1 MRIAVSGTHFSGKST
16 LIEDLSGLL
25 SRYVTVDEPYRLL
38 EDEGYEFSAIPS
50 LEDFENQ
57 LTRSLEALDEDH
69 DDVLF
74 DRCPLD
80 LLGYILTLADADSF
94 DLDDW
99 LPEIKEALESLDL
112 IVFLPIEADDRIA
125 LPATEDD
132 GFRMQVDE
140 KLRELIL
147 ENPYDLDVEILEV
160 TGTRKERVARV
171 MQRVKG
177 ATSSRAG

>member
-16 LIEDLSGLL
+16 LIEDLSDLL
-25 SRYVTVDEPYRLL
+25 PRYVTVDEPYRLL
-38 EDEGYEFSAIPS
+38 EEDGYEFSAIPS

-57 LTRSLEALDEDH
+57 LTRSLEALEEENH
-69 DDVLF
+69 GDVLF

-80 LLGYILTLADADSF
+80 LLGYILTLSDAGSF

-99 LPEIKEALESLDL
+99 LPEIEEALESLDL
-112 IVFLPIEADDRIA
+112 IVFLPVEAEDRIA

-132 GFRMQVDE
+132 DFRMQVDE
-140 KLRELIL
+140 KLKEIIRD
-147 ENPYDLDVEILEV
+147 NPYDFDVEILEV

-171 MQRVKG
+171 MDRVKG
-177 ATSSRAG
+177 AK

>member
-25 SRYVTVDEPYRLL
+25 PRHVTVDEPYRLL
-38 EDEGYEFSAIPS
+38 EEDGHEFSAIPS
-50 LEDFENQ
+50 LEDFESQ
-57 LTRSLEALDEDH
+57 LTRSLEALDEDQA
-69 DDVLF
+69 DVLF

-80 LLGYILTLADADSF
+80 LLGYILTLSDAGSF

-99 LPEIKEALESLDL
+99 LPEIEEALESLDL
-112 IVFLPIEADDRIA
+112 IVFLPVEAEDRIA

-132 GFRMQVDE
+132 DFRMLVDE
-140 KLRELIL
+140 KLKEIIRD
-147 ENPYDLDVEILEV
+147 NPYGFDVEILEV

-171 MQRVKG
+171 MERVRG
-177 ATSSRAG
+177 ARSS